1 MLTLKLIN
9 EETERVVRGLEKK
22 HFPNAKEAIDTVL
35 SVDKQRREAQ
45 QELDKCL
52 NEQKQ
57 LSGQIGRLMKEG
69 KKDEAEQVKAQ
80 VATLKEKSTRKA
92 AGTIWQHDLSAT
104 VKDAIDAVQTAIVG
118 LETNHI
124 YIVFKRE
131 DGSYYLLYALPESS
145 QLSHDVTDNT
155 EHTLTVNYT
164 CKSNYPAVVLTSP
177 NFS

>member
-1 MLTLKLIN
+1 MVCNERFTRDIIEVRVYAAKNCTLPMPANLTFP
-9 EETERVVRGLEKK
+9 VRAMENCIFTSPLL
-22 HFPNAKEAIDTVL
+22 VL
-35 SVDKQRREAQ
+35 SLRSDTTP
-45 QELDKCL
+45 LD
-52 NEQKQ
+52 
-57 LSGQIGRLMKEG
+57 
-69 KKDEAEQVKAQ
+69 A
-80 VATLKEKSTRKA
+80 VATLKEKRTRKA

-164 CKSNYPAVVLTSP
+164 CKSNYPAVALTSP